1 MAIHLKKHNILSQ
14 ADHEPGTAANSNEV
28 NLIGTNDSGYLIE
41 LTAEAPGVASTTSK
55 VVRRSSSGHIAVP
68 TSGQAAAEVLS
79 RQQVEELVSSGVWR
93 SPVHSLIP
101 DHTLSSVG
109 DMSLGGPS
117 LEVGDLV
124 INSTTQKIHKVL
136 SVAGG
141 TTGDKVSWDVGYIP
155 TTQEVRIDKLTDNT
169 ITFDMDTQT
178 WFSQGASSH
187 SRQHSMISSSDHTAG
202 LNKMFYSDNSGIV
215 CEIPLTVKNSPLLSN
230 GVNSPPTF
238 GAMKI
243 APAVINSASADP
255 IDNEVNSWDSDT
267 FGVVRTTNGKMFF
280 TFKDISD
287 VYYVEM
293 NSI

>member
-1 MAIHLKKHNILSQ
+1 M
-14 ADHEPGTAANSNEV
+14 G
-28 NLIGTNDSGYLIE
+28 IE
-41 LTAEAPGVASTTSK
+41 LTAESPGAASTTSK

-93 SPVHSLIP
+93 SPVHSLVP
-101 DHTLSSVG
+101 DHTSSSVG
-109 DMSLGGPS
+109 DMGTGGPS
-117 LEVGDLV
+117 LEVGDIV

-136 SVAGG
+136 SIAGG
-141 TTGDKVSWDVGYIP
+141 TTGDKVSWDIGYLP

-169 ITFDMDTQT
+169 ITYDMDTQT

-187 SRQHSMISSSDHTAG
+187 SRQHSITSSSDHTAG
-202 LNKMFYSDNSGIV
+202 LNKMFYSDNSGTV

-230 GVNSPPTF
+230 GINSPPTF

-243 APAVINSASADP
+243 APAIVNSAAADP
-255 IDNEVNSWDSDT
+255 ADNEVNSWDTDT

-280 TFKDISD
+280 TFKDIAD